1 MSKTIIWMLAMASF
15 LFSCSNS
22 GTSEKQ
28 VVQKEYV
35 PVTITPGT
43 VEHITL
49 NDSISQMLLARGR
62 KIAGKTKVALKVE
75 LRKAIAE
82 GGLEHAVEFCHTRAM
97 EITDSI
103 SLAEQV
109 IIKRLAK
116 KNRNPHNAT
125 SEEESTIYK
134 GYIMNWISNMPLQSM
149 VTWDDEG
156 RPVYYNPIMTE
167 ALCLNCH
174 GTVGE
179 EVNPQLAEK
188 IAQLYPEDK
197 AVGFSLREVRGM
209 WSITFPEYMVVAA
222 E

>member
-1 MSKTIIWMLAMASF
+1 
-15 LFSCSNS
+15 
-22 GTSEKQ
+22 
-28 VVQKEYV
+28 
-35 PVTITPGT
+35 
-43 VEHITL
+43 
-49 NDSISQMLLARGR
+49 
-62 KIAGKTKVALKVE
+62 
-75 LRKAIAE
+75 
-82 GGLEHAVEFCHTRAM
+82 
-97 EITDSI
+97 
-103 SLAEQV
+103 V